1 MFDSLKRCQYLFKT
15 ETTCKFY
22 NSVASW
28 NKVKFWVGELK
39 KNEPDCQEKYKNKT
53 IDSKQPRF
61 IEFLTTNVAYCQGK
75 VYFMLY

>member
-1 MFDSLKRCQYLFKT
+1 MFDSLKRCQYLFKS

-28 NKVKFWVGELK
+28 NKVKFWVGELE

-53 IDSKQPRF
+53 ID
-61 IEFLTTNVAYCQGK
+61 LTAKIY
-75 VYFMLY
+75 